1 MITEE
6 KIKQIIAELVS
17 IEAGEI
23 NLSDS
28 LRDDYHMSPTDFT
41 ELMHQ
46 LLEMGFSEE
55 KLNLSKIETVGE
67 LVEAL
72 KQEEEI

>member
-1 MITEE
+1 MTEE
-6 KIKQIIAELVS
+6 KIKQIVAELVG
-17 IEAGEI
+17 IEVTEI

-28 LRDDYHMSPTDFT
+28 LRDDYHMSPTDLA

-46 LLEMGFSEE
+46 LLSFGFSEE
-55 KLNLSKIETVGE
+55 KLDFSKIETMGE